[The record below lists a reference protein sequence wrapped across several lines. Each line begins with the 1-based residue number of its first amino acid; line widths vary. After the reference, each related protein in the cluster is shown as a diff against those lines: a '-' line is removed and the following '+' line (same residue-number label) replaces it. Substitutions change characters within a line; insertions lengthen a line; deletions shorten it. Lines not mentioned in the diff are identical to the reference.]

1 MSNNPSS
8 NDLPDQ
14 HNKTVRRSGVRM
26 VYIYMMFAAMAGS
39 AVYIGQKLS
48 PKMLIY
54 RLQIRPFPPSIV
66 RSSRTRKLHLAV
78 SANVELYNEN
88 LIHLDVHALSFDFYV
103 RNHQD
108 QLRHLGS
115 VFDTFPGGSATAA
128 DQQLPHR
135 PYDNST
141 TTTSSSSS
149 SSSSSS
155 TTTALVSWS
164 LPALS
169 HFTTRTKLAVALRPW
184 RTIQS
189 TWRLV
194 RQLIRYGH
202 LELKTTGVAH
212 VRAAAA
218 QNYTSVPLTIT
229 ISCDNRVDLKLN
241 GVVDVLGRDCAMQQ
255 MAPGWLDLTETAAQL
270 RRTMMAKTTALVV
283 AA

>member
-1 MSNNPSS
+1 
-8 NDLPDQ
+8 
-14 HNKTVRRSGVRM
+14 M
-26 VYIYMMFAAMAGS
+26 VYIYMMFAALAGS

-66 RSSRTRKLHLAV
+66 RSSRTRKFHLAV

-108 QLRHLGS
+108 RLRHLGS
-115 VFDTFPGGSATAA
+115 VFDTFPSGYATAA
-128 DQQLPHR
+128 ATVADQHLPHR
-135 PYDNST
+135 PYNNSTT

-184 RTIQS
+184 RALQS

-255 MAPGWLDLTETAAQL
+255 MAPGWLDLAETAAQL
-270 RRTMMAKTTALVV
+270 RRTMMAKTALVV